1 MQVSKS
7 RRLSLEA
14 LLTALAV
21 ILNLTISVPAPYLT
35 YLTYEVWEVPIVL
48 ALLMLGLRSGV
59 TVAVLNSIVLELVKP
74 QALPTGPLYNLAAIV
89 AMFVGILA
97 AQRVAKRRGWG
108 VVTLLA
114 ISTSLGVITRT
125 SIMTVVNAIV
135 LPLPY
140 PIGFGSFGV
149 TVSQLPVLLPLIGFF
164 NFTVALYTIPLAHS
178 IQKAIATR
186 YRLTLSIPGPLR
198 VCDESESSPSS
209 FSGV

>member
-1 MQVSKS
+1 MQLSNS

-21 ILNLTISVPAPYLT
+21 ILNLTISFPAPYAT
-35 YLTYEVWEVPIVL
+35 FLTYEIWEVPIVL
-48 ALLMLGLRSGV
+48 ALLILGVRSGV
-59 TVAVLNSIVLELVKP
+59 TVAVLNSVVLELVKP
-74 QALPTGPLYNLAAIV
+74 GAIPAGPLYNFAAIV

-108 VVTLLA
+108 VGTLIA
-114 ISTSLGVITRT
+114 ASTSLGVLTRT

-140 PIGFGSFGV
+140 PIGFGTFGV
-149 TVSQLPVLLPLIGFF
+149 TVSQLPALLPLIGLF

-178 IQKAIATR
+178 MQRAIAAR
-186 YRLTLSIPGPLR
+186 YRLNTLH
-198 VCDESESSPSS
+198 SSP
-209 FSGV
+209 

>member
-1 MQVSKS
+1 MQVSNS

-21 ILNLTISVPAPYLT
+21 VLNLTISFPAPYLT

-48 ALLMLGLRSGV
+48 ALLILGLRSGV
-59 TVAVLNSIVLELVKP
+59 TVAVLNSVVLELVKAG
-74 QALPTGPLYNLAAIV
+74 ALPTGPIYNFAAIV

-108 VVTLLA
+108 FAALFA
-114 ISTSLGVITRT
+114 ASTVLGVITRT
-125 SIMTVVNAIV
+125 SIMTLVNAII

-149 TVSQLPVLLPLIGFF
+149 TVSQVPALLIPIGLF
-164 NFTVALYTIPLAHS
+164 NFTVALYTIPLAHTV
-178 IQKAIATR
+178 QRAISTR
-186 YRLTLSIPGPLR
+186 YRLTSIYSRPPA
-198 VCDESESSPSS
+198 DT
-209 FSGV
+209 

>member
-21 ILNLTISVPAPYLT
+21 ILNLTISFPAPYLT

-140 PIGFGSFGV
+140 PIGFGTFGV
-149 TVSQLPVLLPLIGFF
+149 TVSQLPALLPLIGFF

-186 YRLTLSIPGPLR
+186 YRLTPIYSRPQA
-198 VCDESESSPSS
+198 
-209 FSGV
+209 GV

>member
-21 ILNLTISVPAPYLT
+21 ILNLTISFPAPYLT

-140 PIGFGSFGV
+140 PIGFGTFGV
-149 TVSQLPVLLPLIGFF
+149 TVSQLPALLPLIGLF
-164 NFTVALYTIPLAHS
+164 NFTVALYTIPLAYS
-178 IQKAIATR
+178 MRRAIAAR
-186 YRLTLSIPGPLR
+186 YRLNTLH
-198 VCDESESSPSS
+198 SSP
-209 FSGV
+209 

>member
-108 VVTLLA
+108 VATLFA
-114 ISTSLGVITRT
+114 VSTSLGVITRT
-125 SIMTVVNAIV
+125 SIMTVVNAIA
-135 LPLPY
+135 LPLAY
-140 PIGFGSFGV
+140 PIGFGV
-149 TVSQLPVLLPLIGFF
+149 PVSQVPALLSLIGFF
-164 NFTVALYTIPLAHS
+164 NFTVALYTIPLAYS
-178 IQKAIATR
+178 MQRAIAAR
-186 YRLTLSIPGPLR
+186 YKLNILYSHP
-198 VCDESESSPSS
+198 
-209 FSGV
+209 

>member
-21 ILNLTISVPAPYLT
+21 ILNLTISFPAPYLT

-108 VVTLLA
+108 VVTLFA

-149 TVSQLPVLLPLIGFF
+149 TVSQLPVLLPLIGLF
-164 NFTVALYTIPLAHS
+164 NFTVALYTIPLAYS
-178 IQKAIATR
+178 MQRAITVR
-186 YRLTLSIPGPLR
+186 YRLNALHSLP
-198 VCDESESSPSS
+198 
-209 FSGV
+209 

>member
-59 TVAVLNSIVLELVKP
+59 TVAVLNSIVLELSKP

-108 VVTLLA
+108 VVTIFA
-114 ISTSLGVITRT
+114 ISTSLGVLTRT
-125 SIMTVVNAIV
+125 SIMTVVNAII
-135 LPLPY
+135 LPLPF

-149 TVSQLPVLLPLIGFF
+149 TVSQVPALLPPIGLF
-164 NFTVALYTIPLAHS
+164 NFTVALYTIPLAYS
-178 IQKAIATR
+178 IRRAIAAR
-186 YRLTLSIPGPLR
+186 YRLNPLPPR
-198 VCDESESSPSS
+198 PQA
-209 FSGV
+209 

>member
-7 RRLSLEA
+7 RWVSLEA
-14 LLTALAV
+14 FLTALAV
-21 ILNLTISVPAPYLT
+21 ILNLTISFPAPYLT

-149 TVSQLPVLLPLIGFF
+149 TVSQVRALLPPIGLF
-164 NFTVALYTIPLAHS
+164 NFTVALYTIPLAYS
-178 IQKAIATR
+178 IRRAIAAR
-186 YRLTLSIPGPLR
+186 YRLNTLPPR
-198 VCDESESSPSS
+198 P
-209 FSGV
+209 